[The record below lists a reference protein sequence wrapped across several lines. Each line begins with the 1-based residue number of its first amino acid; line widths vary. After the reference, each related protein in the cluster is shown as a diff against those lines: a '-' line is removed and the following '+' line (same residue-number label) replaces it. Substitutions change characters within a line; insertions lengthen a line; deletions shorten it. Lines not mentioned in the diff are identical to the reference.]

1 VWTDTQYT
9 MLQDFTE
16 LLAYTF
22 FQRALIAGLLLA
34 ILAGIVGVFT
44 LIRKASFFGDAVAH
58 SALAGV
64 AIGLFFAIDPLIS
77 AAIYAVLISLF
88 LPWFRKQT
96 GFSFDSLLALLL
108 PVSMGIGVIAFSLLP
123 GYQPNLLSFLF
134 GNLLAVTSSDLIF
147 LGVLFISVSILLP
160 FIAKKLLLVSLDEDQ
175 ARLLGINIP
184 LHEMIY
190 HFILALTVVSG
201 VRLVGVVLINA
212 FLVIPP
218 LVVSL
223 HAKSI
228 KQLFIYSPII
238 ALVSVVGG
246 IGLSIGLD
254 LPTGAV
260 IAVFAGFLF
269 LLSVVLKKVK
279 EQIAVLL

>member
-1 VWTDTQYT
+1 
-9 MLQDFTE
+9 MLQDFSE

-108 PVSMGIGVIAFSLLP
+108 PVSMGIGVIAFALLP

-279 EQIAVLL
+279 EQIAGLV

>member
-1 VWTDTQYT
+1 MMV
-9 MLQDFTE
+9 LQEFQE
-16 LLAYTF
+16 LLAFGF
-22 FQRALIAGLLLA
+22 FQRALFAGFLLA
-34 ILAGIVGVFT
+34 ILGGIVGVFT
-44 LIRKASFFGDAVAH
+44 SIRKATFFADAVAH

-64 AIGLFFAIDPLIS
+64 AIGLFFSIDPLIS
-77 AAIYAVLISLF
+77 AAIYAVLLSLF

-134 GNLLAVTSSDLIF
+134 GNLLAVTFSDLIF
-147 LGVLFISVSILLP
+147 LVGLFAVVTISLP
-160 FIAKKLLLVSLDEDQ
+160 FIAKKLLLVSLDENQ

-184 LHEMIY
+184 VFELVY

-218 LVVSL
+218 LIVSL
-223 HAKSI
+223 HAKSL
-228 KQLFIYSPII
+228 KQLFIFSP
-238 ALVSVVGG
+238 LVSLISVVGG
-246 IGLSIGLD
+246 IIFSVSYD
-254 LPTGAV
+254 LPTGAA
-260 IAVFAGFLF
+260 IAVFAGALF
-269 LLSVVLKKVK
+269 LVSVIYKKVR
-279 EQIAVLL
+279 EQLAVLL